1 VSNIDQPAFEVDG
14 QLPTRPTDTFAP
26 ETGARH
32 AWSTITSIAS
42 TTHLNR
48 MWYLRQ

>member
-1 VSNIDQPAFEVDG
+1 VSNIDQPAARIDG

-32 AWSTITSIAS
+32 AWISITSISSPA
-42 TTHLNR
+42 HLNR